1 MTILEPCCK
10 HWQFLRFLQ
19 SLKSGQEESFV
30 YYGDV
35 SVPDWLTDIILEMKG
50 ADLYCRLRE
59 LDLSTLNYLLNR
71 MHDRAFVPGRV
82 LTMLNKVTIAAY
94 SFPETLPQ
102 RANILIEEGR
112 LVLMPMKR
120 KVKYEVMELTPC
132 QDNYL
137 KSKINSLL
145 SQCWMRLTG
154 NFFADNPTTQRNVTV
169 KLYEHHRKQSIKEGA
184 DQA

>member
-10 HWQFLRFLQ
+10 QKQFQQFLQ

-35 SVPDWLTDIILEMKG
+35 SVPDWLLQIILEMKG

-71 MHDRAFVPGRV
+71 MRDHAFVPGKD
-82 LTMLNKVTIAAY
+82 LTMLNKVTIMAH

-112 LVLMPMKR
+112 LVLKPMKR
-120 KVKYEVMELTPC
+120 KVKYEVMDLTPSNE
-132 QDNYL
+132 NYL
-137 KSKINSLL
+137 RSKVNGQL
-145 SQCWMRLTG
+145 SKYSMRLSG
-154 NFFADNPTTQRNVTV
+154 NFFAEEPNQQRKVKV
-169 KLYEHHRKQSIKEGA
+169 KLYESRKEQSVKEGEN
-184 DQA
+184 QA